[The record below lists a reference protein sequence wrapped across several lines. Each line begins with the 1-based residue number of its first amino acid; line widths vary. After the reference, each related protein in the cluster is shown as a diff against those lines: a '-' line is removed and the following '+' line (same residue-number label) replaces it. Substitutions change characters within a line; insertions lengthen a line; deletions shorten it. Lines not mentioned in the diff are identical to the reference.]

1 MVLVGIDWSERW
13 HDVCLMDEDGRVLG
27 RRRVDDSAAGLTQ
40 LQSLIAEHAE
50 DPAEVMIGVETPHGL
65 MLRALRA
72 AGYTIYAVNPLAA
85 SRYRDRHAVSK
96 KKSDRGDAMMLA
108 DLVRTDRHGR
118 LATTPS
124 WPRRSRSW
132 RARTRA

>member
-1 MVLVGIDWSERW
+1 MAQASMQDADQTVG
-13 HDVCLMDEDGRVLG
+13 H
-27 RRRVDDSAAGLTQ
+27 DDSAAGLTQ

-85 SRYRDRHAVSK
+85 SRYRDRHAGTSPITQASGRTKVTRRRPSARPSSSIRQTSSDQSIPTRTIVS
-96 KKSDRGDAMMLA
+96 SC
-108 DLVRTDRHGR
+108 
-118 LATTPS
+118 TT
-124 WPRRSRSW
+124 
-132 RARTRA
+132 AL